1 MAHLDIH
8 AKAEVSK
15 SLAGFALGE
24 KLQSFLHYVDES
36 IDGNKVP
43 WNVDLVNNN
52 EGVLLYKW
60 GSPYGNG
67 YAIFFKNPTLELSFS
82 EHGTLIFIEVGEGY
96 QGEIFEGGIKIGSR
110 IGDIDH
116 ALVLDDSEDV
126 HYLADSA
133 GKFMDGILFFAGGE
147 EVMDN
152 PDATIE
158 AVRVYNYNFR

>member
-8 AKAEVSK
+8 AKAEIGR
-15 SLAGFALGE
+15 SLAGFTLGE
-24 KLQSFLHYVDES
+24 KLESFLPYVDES
-36 IDGNKVP
+36 VDGNKVP

-60 GSPYGNG
+60 GSSYGNG

-82 EHGTLIFIEVGEGY
+82 EQGTLTFIQVGKGY

-126 HYLADSA
+126 HYLADDK
-133 GKFMDGILFFAGGE
+133 GQFIEGIFFLAGGE
-147 EVMDN
+147 ELEED
-152 PDATIE
+152 PDSIIE
-158 AVRVYNYNFR
+158 EVRIYNYNLI